1 MNFDWTKDEAE
12 LIKRVAGLWDEAALA
27 DLAAL
32 ETAALETGDGSDL
45 AALTRKQIG
54 RLAEAGAFAVAV
66 GPSAKAETLRW
77 MALMENVAQASGSL
91 LLAAES
97 SVRLFGGLLAGWG
110 GGPLANL
117 LGQVVSGEAI
127 GALALSEP
135 GGNQPQ
141 TGGRTQGRKEG
152 DGYRVTGTKGFVAN
166 GPMADMIAVSGQVEG
181 KTAFFLVQPGQE
193 GVKIGPRMA
202 TLGYNGLAVST
213 LDLDHAFVPAD
224 RVIGPLADDEAVRF
238 LHTVQDLI
246 LVAASLGVMIRTHN
260 EANAYSRTYHR
271 GAKPI
276 YSHQEV
282 RFKLADTFTLMQ
294 TSQLLAYRAAWFQ
307 ATGEKEAPV
316 LIHAAKVFTAEA
328 AEKVSSLAMQIL
340 AGRGYV
346 MGNPVERGYREA
358 KFAALAGTTSE
369 VARMSIAEDVL
380 RRFPVA

>member
-1 MNFDWTKDEAE
+1 
-12 LIKRVAGLWDEAALA
+12 
-27 DLAAL
+27 
-32 ETAALETGDGSDL
+32 
-45 AALTRKQIG
+45 
-54 RLAEAGAFAVAV
+54 
-66 GPSAKAETLRW
+66 
-77 MALMENVAQASGSL
+77 
-91 LLAAES
+91 
-97 SVRLFGGLLAGWG
+97 
-110 GGPLANL
+110 
-117 LGQVVSGEAI
+117 
-127 GALALSEP
+127 
-135 GGNQPQ
+135 
-141 TGGRTQGRKEG
+141 
-152 DGYRVTGTKGFVAN
+152 
-166 GPMADMIAVSGQVEG
+166 MADMIAVSGQVEG

-213 LDLDHAFVPAD
+213 LDLDRAFVPAD
-224 RVIGPLADDEAVRF
+224 RVIGPLADDEAIRF

-260 EANAYSRTYHR
+260 EANTYSRTYHR

-307 ATGEKEAPV
+307 AMGEKEAPV

-328 AEKVSSLAMQIL
+328 AEKVSNLAMQIL